1 MRSFNGRQSIPLSA
15 VRAVRAVRAVHVDP
29 IGSVVRAV
37 HVDPTGSVVHAV
49 HVDPKGSVVHVDPKR
64 RGPLFRPKLFLYA
77 K

>member
-37 HVDPTGSVVHAV
+37 HVDP
-49 HVDPKGSVVHVDPKR
+49 KGSVVHVDPKR